1 MMRTLCHNHIMY
13 HTIITIN
20 KMFLIT
26 INKMSIITTQDYT
39 AIVRALSTPLDK
51 TALRFLRLRWLN
63 NNNDNG
69 YNNSSKNNNKHSN
82 HNHERARTL
91 PFASKI

>member
-1 MMRTLCHNHIMY
+1 MTMMRTLCHNHIMY

-20 KMFLIT
+20 KMFL
-26 INKMSIITTQDYT
+26 ITTQDYT

-69 YNNSSKNNNKHSN
+69 FNNSSKSKNKITAITTMS
-82 HNHERARTL
+82 EPALCLLRAKYKTN
-91 PFASKI
+91 K

>member
-1 MMRTLCHNHIMY
+1 MRTLCHNHIMY

-20 KMFLIT
+20 KRF
-26 INKMSIITTQDYT
+26 IITTQDYT

-51 TALRFLRLRWLN
+51 TALRFLGLRWLN

-69 YNNSSKNNNKHSN
+69 FNNSSKNNNKHSN
-82 HNHERARTL
+82 HNHEWSR
-91 PFASKI
+91 KI